1 MFAHSGVIRVDTVT
15 ELFDVGVLLANQPLP
30 AGRRVG
36 VVGNSSALVGLAATA
51 CATRGLTV
59 AEGYPVDVGSAAT
72 AHRFGDALADA
83 AVDER
88 VDALVVAVTP
98 PLPGQ
103 LVAEDADFT
112 SALARVALAGDK
124 PTVATFPAGGL
135 PPGVPAYPSV
145 EEAVRALGRVAGYA
159 EWLRRPPGDVP
170 PLADV
175 DPAAARTVATG
186 TGPEPAGRLL
196 RAYGVP
202 VSRSVRVDSVPAA
215 LAAARELG
223 FPVAVKA
230 AREGLRH
237 RLDLGAV
244 RLDLADEAAVR
255 RAYTEVTGPFGAD
268 VLVQSMVAP
277 GVACVVEMVS
287 DPTFGP
293 VLGFG
298 LGGVATELLGDRAW
312 RPVPLTDRDAAAL
325 VDGPRAAPL
334 LHGYRGAE
342 PVDRPAL
349 VDLLL
354 RVSRLVDE
362 HPEVAALSLN
372 PVLVRPRGLSVLHA
386 TARVAAGA
394 ARPDTGPRRL

>member
-1 MFAHSGVIRVDTVT
+1 
-15 ELFDVGVLLANQPLP
+15 
-30 AGRRVG
+30 
-36 VVGNSSALVGLAATA
+36 
-51 CATRGLTV
+51 
-59 AEGYPVDVGSAAT
+59 
-72 AHRFGDALADA
+72 
-83 AVDER
+83 
-88 VDALVVAVTP
+88 
-98 PLPGQ
+98 
-103 LVAEDADFT
+103 
-112 SALARVALAGDK
+112 
-124 PTVATFPAGGL
+124 
-135 PPGVPAYPSV
+135 
-145 EEAVRALGRVAGYA
+145 
-159 EWLRRPPGDVP
+159 
-170 PLADV
+170 
-175 DPAAARTVATG
+175 
-186 TGPEPAGRLL
+186 
-196 RAYGVP
+196 
-202 VSRSVRVDSVPAA
+202 
-215 LAAARELG
+215 RELG